1 MNTWKESIET
11 RPGNFTA
18 TAKSKMFISYQTHQ
32 DFKITCHSTVDCVK
46 FLLQE
51 GMEYVL
57 TEQFS
62 QDALE
67 EYFGNQR
74 KIGRRSE
81 NPDVK
86 EFGYNDN
93 TIRIQRN
100 VSHTSG
106 NTRGQFGRK
115 RPWDNVTNEKVPK
128 KQRNNGRKYKYNNS
142 MTQFATFSN
151 FFFHQQAGY
160 SYYSCTVIMYSCT
173 L

>member
-1 MNTWKESIET
+1 M
-11 RPGNFTA
+11 
-18 TAKSKMFISYQTHQ
+18 
-32 DFKITCHSTVDCVK
+32 
-46 FLLQE
+46 
-51 GMEYVL
+51 L

-151 FFFHQQAGY
+151 FFFSSASRILLLLLY
-160 SYYSCTVIMYSCT
+160 CYNVF

>member
-1 MNTWKESIET
+1 
-11 RPGNFTA
+11 
-18 TAKSKMFISYQTHQ
+18 
-32 DFKITCHSTVDCVK
+32 
-46 FLLQE
+46 
-51 GMEYVL
+51 MEYVL

-67 EYFGNQR
+67 EHFENQR

-81 NPDVK
+81 NPDAK